1 MSQSRLHTLFE
12 AVNTAAIAAPTAL
25 GLHKLLLI
33 LFGECTLA
41 TSNCNDIFILVAWTA
56 FFIHSF
62 TWKYIIRRIYE
73 KFGVQLDPVHL
84 VKIARGRF
92 TKMKPK
98 SQYIGILKNIVC
110 RTYVGAKSHE

>member
-41 TSNCNDIFILVAWTA
+41 TSDCNDIFVLIAWFV

-62 TWKYIIRRIYE
+62 TWKYIIRRIHE
-73 KFGVQLDPVHL
+73 KFGLQLDPVHL
-84 VKIARGRF
+84 VKIARRKF
-92 TKMKPK
+92 
-98 SQYIGILKNIVC
+98 
-110 RTYVGAKSHE
+110 AE

>member
-41 TSNCNDIFILVAWTA
+41 TSDCNDIFILVAWTA

-62 TWKYIIRRIYE
+62 TWKYIIRRIHE
-73 KFGVQLDPVHL
+73 KFGVKLDPSHL
-84 VKIARGRF
+84 VKIARRR
-92 TKMKPK
+92 
-98 SQYIGILKNIVC
+98 L
-110 RTYVGAKSHE
+110 AK